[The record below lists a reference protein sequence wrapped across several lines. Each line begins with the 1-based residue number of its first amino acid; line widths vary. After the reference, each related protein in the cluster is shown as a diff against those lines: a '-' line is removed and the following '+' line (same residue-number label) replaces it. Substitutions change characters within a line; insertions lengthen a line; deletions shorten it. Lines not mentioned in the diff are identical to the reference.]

1 MSSKGNSTS
10 YRNLILGVNKK
21 VPLISG
27 KSVTAINF
35 DNAATTPPFKCV
47 MNDIIDFAPWYSS
60 IHRGEGYKSKLTT
73 ELYEESRKIVSG
85 FVNAD
90 FNNTV
95 IFVKNSTEAFNKLSN
110 LLYESN
116 KKNVILTTDMEH
128 HSNDLPWREKYII
141 DYISVDASGELSLED
156 LEVKLN
162 KYNGY
167 IKLVTISGASN
178 VTGYKNPIYNISK
191 LVHKFGSKLL
201 VDGAQLIPHA
211 PFIMN
216 TQYNK
221 ECNIDFLIFS
231 AHKMYA
237 PFGTG
242 VLIGPKC
249 ILDECEPDLVGG
261 GTVDIVTHNFIKWNG
276 SPERH
281 EAGSPNVMGSIA
293 LASAI
298 KCLNKIGMT
307 NVEHFEKKL
316 TSYAVKQMKNIP
328 NLKIYCDTSKE
339 VDRVSIIPF
348 NIDGI
353 HHSTVAKILSY
364 EWGISVRSG
373 CFCAQPYIV
382 KLLNISSESM
392 RDHITNPDLYRPGM
406 VRVSFGL
413 YNTHSEIDILA
424 YALTKISLNR
434 NHYITKYNNMKKTL
448 FDV

>member
-1 MSSKGNSTS
+1 
-10 YRNLILGVNKK
+10 
-21 VPLISG
+21 
-27 KSVTAINF
+27 
-35 DNAATTPPFKCV
+35 
-47 MNDIIDFAPWYSS
+47 
-60 IHRGEGYKSKLTT
+60 
-73 ELYEESRKIVSG
+73 LYEESRNIVSN
-85 FVNAD
+85 FVNASY
-90 FNNTV
+90 NNTV
-95 IFVKNSTEAFNKLSN
+95 VYVKNSTEAFNKLSN
-110 LLYESN
+110 LLYEPY
-116 KKNVILTTDMEH
+116 KKNVILTTAMEH
-128 HSNDLPWREKYII
+128 HSNDLPWRDKFII
-141 DYISVDASGELSLED
+141 DYISVDAVGMLSLED
-156 LEVKLN
+156 LESKLN
-162 KYNGY
+162 KYNSC

-178 VTGYKNPIYNISK
+178 VTGYKNPIYDIAK

-201 VDGAQLIPHA
+201 VDGAQLVPHA

-216 TQYNK
+216 TENK

-249 ILDECEPDLVGG
+249 ILDNCDPDLVGG
-261 GTVDIVTHNFIKWNG
+261 GTVDIVTHNFIKWNE

-298 KCLNKIGMT
+298 KCLDKIGMA
-307 NVEHFEKKL
+307 NVERLEKKL
-316 TSYAVKQMKNIP
+316 TSYAVNQIKNIP
-328 NLKIYCDTSKE
+328 NIKISCDTSKE

-392 RDHITNPDLYRPGM
+392 RDHITNPNLHRPGM
-406 VRVSFGL
+406 VRISFGI
-413 YNTHSEIDILA
+413 YNTHSEIDILS